1 MLWILVMDFGT
12 GREGEEE
19 ILKII
24 GEGSTHAQGEG
35 TTRAE
40 GDGSEFLN
48 ESGDGMEEE
57 QPHESENDDCEDGS
71 QGTGRD
77 LIKRSGEVYIYIY
90 IYIYIYMKTCS
101 IHESV
106 DDDALCGIYIND
118 CFLILEL

>member
-1 MLWILVMDFGT
+1 MDFSA

-24 GEGSTHAQGEG
+24 GEGTTRAQEEG

-77 LIKRSGEVYIYIY
+77 LIKRSGEVYIYV
-90 IYIYIYMKTCS
+90 KTSS

-106 DDDALCGIYIND
+106 DNDALCGIYINE
-118 CFLILEL
+118 CFLILELWIF

>member
-1 MLWILVMDFGT
+1 MLWISVMDIGA

-19 ILKII
+19 ILNII
-24 GEGSTHAQGEG
+24 GEG

-57 QPHESENDDCEDGS
+57 QPHESENDDCENGS

-77 LIKRSGEVYIYIY
+77 LITQSGEVYIYI
-90 IYIYIYMKTCS
+90 
-101 IHESV
+101 
-106 DDDALCGIYIND
+106 
-118 CFLILEL
+118 